1 MATVNKN
8 FRIKHGLV
16 VEGTTGTINGQN
28 ILTETGSD
36 QYILDLVGGANLIDS
51 INTTQLQIVDG
62 ELSVKTG
69 VFDASGAASTAE
81 SNANSYTDT
90 ALNDY
95 TPTSALDTA
104 VGGYGY
110 LKTGDLPTM
119 YSDSD
124 VDAHISGGDGI
135 SYVSGALA
143 VDLDQAGGLGFN
155 QSTLGIDRTVVD
167 SWYDASG
174 AASTAQSNAETY
186 ADNLAANYD
195 VAGAASSVASDLS
208 DHISDTSTHGVTGDI
223 VGTTDSQSL
232 SNKTFMGQTNFQSS
246 GGAGGTNNYVDVN
259 NSTGKLTVRSGYALD
274 LTSQGAVNIV
284 SNGSDIVLDADGD
297 VYLASVASGNQV
309 ATQSDIDTA
318 INNLVD
324 GAPGLL
330 DTLNEIAA
338 AINDDANYFT
348 TISTAI
354 NDKQDALTASTGIT
368 IDGSNNISVTANTY
382 DAYGAA
388 STAESN
394 ANSYTDTAV
403 GNIDSA
409 VTQIDGA
416 SIAPNNVTINSV
428 ANQYAATITG
438 IDIVDG
444 ASTVIGFSAS
454 TYRTV
459 KALVKAKNGTH
470 TQVSEI
476 LVTLDT
482 SNNVAITEYA
492 MVGTNGSLGDVNAI
506 YHASG
511 NIFITFTP
519 VYDNTDVMAYATAL
533 I

>member
-1 MATVNKN
+1 M
-8 FRIKHGLV
+8 
-16 VEGTTGTINGQN
+16 
-28 ILTETGSD
+28 
-36 QYILDLVGGANLIDS
+36 
-51 INTTQLQIVDG
+51 
-62 ELSVKTG
+62 
-69 VFDASGAASTAE
+69 
-81 SNANSYTDT
+81 
-90 ALNDY
+90 
-95 TPTSALDTA
+95 
-104 VGGYGY
+104 
-110 LKTGDLPTM
+110 
-119 YSDSD
+119 
-124 VDAHISGGDGI
+124 
-135 SYVSGALA
+135 
-143 VDLDQAGGLGFN
+143 AGGLEITGG
-155 QSTLGIDRTVVD
+155 QIVVD
-167 SWYDASG
+167 RDTVDTWYDASG

-246 GGAGGTNNYVDVN
+246 GGAGGTSNYVDVN

-394 ANSYTDTAV
+394 ANSYADGLASNYDAAGAASTAQTNAEGYADGLV
-403 GNIDSA
+403 DDLVSGTTAFTEINVNSEA
-409 VTQIDGA
+409 KQIAATA
-416 SIAPNNVTINSV
+416 SIN
-428 ANQYAATITG
+428 TG
-438 IDIVDG
+438 S
-444 ASTVIGFSAS
+444 ASTVYQWAKADYRSA
-454 TYRTV
+454 
-459 KALVKAKNGTH
+459 KLLVKVDNGTH
-470 TQVSEI
+470 NEISEI
-476 LVTLDT
+476 LVTLD
-482 SNNVAITEYA
+482 SSDNVAITEYA
-492 MVGTNGSLGDVNAI
+492 IVGTNGSRGTISAVVSGSNVVVTVNP
-506 YHASG
+506 
-511 NIFITFTP
+511 T
-519 VYDNTDVMAYATAL
+519 DNSTVKVTGTL
-533 I
+533 LK

>member
-1 MATVNKN
+1 
-8 FRIKHGLV
+8 
-16 VEGTTGTINGQN
+16 
-28 ILTETGSD
+28 
-36 QYILDLVGGANLIDS
+36 
-51 INTTQLQIVDG
+51 
-62 ELSVKTG
+62 
-69 VFDASGAASTAE
+69 
-81 SNANSYTDT
+81 
-90 ALNDY
+90 
-95 TPTSALDTA
+95 
-104 VGGYGY
+104 
-110 LKTGDLPTM
+110 M

-124 VDAHISGGDGI
+124 VDAHLSGGDGI
-135 SYVSGALA
+135 TYSSGTISADVA
-143 VDLDQAGGLGFN
+143 AGLEITGG
-155 QSTLGIDRTVVD
+155 QIVIDRDTVD
-167 SWYDASG
+167 TWYDASG

-195 VAGAASSVASDLS
+195 VAGAASAVASDLS

-232 SNKTFMGQTNFQSS
+232 SNKTFMGQTNFQSA

-394 ANSYTDTAV
+394 ANSYADGLASNYDAAGAASTAQTNAEGYADGLV
-403 GNIDSA
+403 DDLVSGTTAFTEINVNSEA
-409 VTQIDGA
+409 KQIAATA
-416 SIAPNNVTINSV
+416 SIN
-428 ANQYAATITG
+428 TG
-438 IDIVDG
+438 S
-444 ASTVIGFSAS
+444 ASTVYQWAKADYRSA
-454 TYRTV
+454 
-459 KALVKAKNGTH
+459 KLLVKVDNGTH
-470 TQVSEI
+470 NEISEI
-476 LVTLDT
+476 LVTLD
-482 SNNVAITEYA
+482 SSDNVAITEYA
-492 MVGTNGSLGDVNAI
+492 IVGTNGSRGTISAVVSGSNVVVTVNP
-506 YHASG
+506 
-511 NIFITFTP
+511 T
-519 VYDNTDVMAYATAL
+519 DNSTVKVTGTL
-533 I
+533 LK